1 MKRILIILA
10 VIIVHCTLLI
20 DNCMSQWVQQSVPV
34 TSGFFF
40 DMKFVNANTGFISN
54 STSKLLKTTNAGY
67 NWQLNKELLMLALS
81 TVDSMYIYGAGMTLG
96 YGRLYKST
104 NCGVSWDSL
113 LISGSYTYHNLH
125 FFNRDTGLISGS
137 NSSSNLIWR
146 TTDGGQTV
154 QLVQTINV
162 SSVGKFFFLK
172 EKINGEYYGWMYY
185 PNGSILRYTTNSGLV
200 WFTHPDFSENVN
212 SIFFINNDT
221 GWAVSYYARNYVSYT
236 TNGGVNWTTRN
247 LPYSQKH
254 DIYFVNSYIGWVSCD
269 LSNKIF
275 ATTNGGVIWG
285 TQTLYGGASFDLYFL
300 DSLTGWAQTSWNTI
314 AHTTNGGGTITS
326 IISGSTETQNDYRL
340 YQNYPN
346 PFNPN
351 TNVKFSILNTGNV
364 KIVVYNVT
372 GREVQTLVNETLKP
386 GTYETTF
393 DASAL
398 NSGIYFYQLIAE
410 GIAVQTRKMIL
421 LK

>member
-10 VIIVHCTLLI
+10 IVVNCTLLI

-34 TSGFFF
+34 TAGFFF

-113 LISGSYTYHNLH
+113 LISGSYTYHYLH

-185 PNGSILRYTTNSGLV
+185 PGSSFLMNTTNSGLT
-200 WFTHPDFSENVN
+200 WNSLPSFSGNLN
-212 SIFFINNDT
+212 SIFFVNQDT
-221 GWAVSYYARNYVSYT
+221 GWATTTSYTNYIYMT
-236 TNGGVNWTTRN
+236 TNGGVNWVGKYN
-247 LPYSQKH
+247 DLNIIYYEIYFANSQK
-254 DIYFVNSYIGWVSCD
+254 GWVSGPSFNVCV
-269 LSNKIF
+269 
-275 ATTNGGVIWG
+275 TTNGGNNWG
-285 TQTLYGGASFDLYFL
+285 TQNIQGDYSSKLFFL
-300 DSLTGWAQTSWNTI
+300 DSLNGWIKTSSTTV

-326 IISGSTETQNDYRL
+326 IISGSTETQKDYRL

-346 PFNPN
+346 PFNPI
-351 TNVKFSILNTGNV
+351 TNVKFSILNAGNV
-364 KIVVYNVT
+364 KIVVYDVQ

-386 GTYETTF
+386 GTYEATF
-393 DASAL
+393 DGSAL